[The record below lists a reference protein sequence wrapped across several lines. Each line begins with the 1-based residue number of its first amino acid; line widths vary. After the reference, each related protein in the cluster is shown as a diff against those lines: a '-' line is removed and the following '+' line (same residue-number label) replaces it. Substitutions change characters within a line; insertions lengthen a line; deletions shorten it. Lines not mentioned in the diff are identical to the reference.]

1 MSSITKS
8 NEVMQEKGRV
18 KSLANSN
25 IKKKFVNNKYRR
37 LCSVNNCEKQAQR
50 KGLCARHLTK
60 NTNQQQSISNTAVSH
75 QSSVY
80 SMTEA
85 PNIISN
91 VLNNSATLTG
101 NHTEQN
107 TFYDGG
113 EFVCFVNST
122 YIKTSFVCLII

>member
-1 MSSITKS
+1 MSDNINQMRKRLKTLVNSGMEYNVVNGKRR
-8 NEVMQEKGRV
+8 RV
-18 KSLANSN
+18 
-25 IKKKFVNNKYRR
+25 
-37 LCSVNNCEKQAQR
+37 CSVNMCDKQAQR
-50 KGLCARHLTK
+50 KGLCARHLTE
-60 NTNQQQSISNTAVSH
+60 NTNQQQSISNTAVSQ